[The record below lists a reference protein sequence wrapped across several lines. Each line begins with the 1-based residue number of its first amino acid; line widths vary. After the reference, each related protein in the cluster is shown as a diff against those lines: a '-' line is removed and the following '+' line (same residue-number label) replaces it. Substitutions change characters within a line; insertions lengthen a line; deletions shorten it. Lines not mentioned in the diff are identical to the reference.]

1 MSFSNWG
8 DFQFISYFL
17 ALVIPFW
24 GFRWQKRTSGTNI
37 VEPNTFIV
45 RETQLLLQQ
54 RLLKMRNLLFSW
66 SMMIYWPVKL
76 GGRYPSL
83 PHFRLGFYIG
93 KIQDLLGNCFLKH
106 FSLKQKTIFQLQKQ
120 IWQILDLKQFFFENL
135 LLKNMVKRKFS
146 VCSVKFSEEWLE
158 IQRIGLVPS
167 PRVRKE
173 YCFPKCSEKCCYIF
187 FSLYFW
193 YLITLF

>member
-120 IWQILDLKQFFFENL
+120 IWQILDLKQFFLRICFWKTWWKENL
-135 LLKNMVKRKFS
+135 
-146 VCSVKFSEEWLE
+146 VCVL
-158 IQRIGLVPS
+158 
-167 PRVRKE
+167 
-173 YCFPKCSEKCCYIF
+173 
-187 FSLYFW
+187 
-193 YLITLF
+193 